1 MSVMGRPPI
10 PTALKILAGNPGKRP
25 VNDREPKLEIR
36 APECPE
42 HLDDVARRE
51 WDRVAAILLRMRVL
65 TEADEIA
72 LANLCMTY
80 STLIDA
86 QTKLKASGL
95 LCKTQSGYVQAN
107 PLLSVVNKCINI
119 INKIQS
125 EFGLTP
131 AARVR
136 LHAEASEEKP
146 ANKWADIG

>member
-1 MSVMGRPPI
+1 MSFMGRPPV

-25 VNDREPKLEIR
+25 ISDHEPKLEIR

-42 HLDDVARRE
+42 HLDDVAKRE
-51 WDRVAAILLRMRVL
+51 WDRIVPILLRMRVL
-65 TEADEIA
+65 TEADQIA
-72 LANLCMTY
+72 LANMCQTY

-86 QTKLKASGL
+86 QKKLKQSGL
-95 LCKTQSGYVQAN
+95 VYKTQSGYVQAN
-107 PLLSVVNKCINI
+107 PLLAVVNKCIQVI
-119 INKIQS
+119 SRIQS

-146 ANKWADIG
+146 TNKWADLG